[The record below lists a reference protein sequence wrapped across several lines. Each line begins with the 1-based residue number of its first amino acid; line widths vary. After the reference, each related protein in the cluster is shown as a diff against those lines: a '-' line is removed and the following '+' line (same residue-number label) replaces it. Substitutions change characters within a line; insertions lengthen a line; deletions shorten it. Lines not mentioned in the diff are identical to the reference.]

1 LLEKLRDVEYVQR
14 TMISDLGVKTNE
26 RINLRQDKKNQVE
39 DEYECEVCSANLYVS
54 FLCDVKEDTYFC
66 HEHAIEYLQKAKQPQ
81 RRACKLLFTH
91 SKEEISS
98 LIKGVNQRIQEPD
111 DSSSDSLG
119 ENN

>member
-1 LLEKLRDVEYVQR
+1 
-14 TMISDLGVKTNE
+14 MISDLGVKTNE

-119 ENN
+119 ENNWKDVIKLKDKR